1 MAPRSRAA
9 AAVSAAI
16 VSTVPPADGA
26 AANPRPAL
34 VPIGNLVLDARNARR
49 RTPRS
54 ADMLAH
60 SIAEFGAARSIVVDE
75 NGRVLAGN
83 GTAEAAKNA
92 GIDKVLF
99 IPSDGNTLIA
109 VQRFDLNETEKTSLA
124 LADNRTSDTSEF
136 DGAML
141 AQLVEE
147 DAQLDISPWFSE
159 EEFAALL
166 AGDQVEEEEEPA
178 PPSKPDSGLE
188 IKLEFAS
195 QEEFDRFGS
204 LLVQLAAALPEP
216 AELTGRLALAIE
228 AYLDRGERQRQ
239 RQRRQPRA

>member
-1 MAPRSRAA
+1 MPPKRPPSVADPVEIVPAAPPQGGPDSSPRAA
-9 AAVSAAI
+9 
-16 VSTVPPADGA
+16 
-26 AANPRPAL
+26 L
-34 VPIGNLVLDARNARR
+34 LPISQLIPDQKNARR

-54 ADMLAH
+54 RDMLAR
-60 SIAEFGAARSIVVDE
+60 SMEEFGAARSIVVDE

-83 GTAEAAKNA
+83 GTVEAAIDA
-92 GIDKVLF
+92 GIDRVLF

-109 VQRFDLNETEKTSLA
+109 VQRLDLNETEKTSLA

-166 AGDQVEEEEEPA
+166 AGDQVEEKEEPA

-188 IKLEFAS
+188 IKLQFAS

-239 RQRRQPRA
+239 RRQPRA

>member
-1 MAPRSRAA
+1 MAPRNRALS
-9 AAVSAAI
+9 AVSAAI
-16 VSTVPPADGA
+16 VPTVPPAEGA
-26 AANPRPAL
+26 AANPKPAL

-92 GIDKVLF
+92 GIDRVLF

-109 VQRFDLNETEKTSLA
+109 VQRLDLSETEKTSLA

-166 AGDQVEEEEEPA
+166 AGDQVEEEEPA

-188 IKLEFAS
+188 IKLQFAS

-216 AELTGRLALAIE
+216 AELTGRLAMAIE
-228 AYLDRGERQRQ
+228 AYLDQGERQRQ